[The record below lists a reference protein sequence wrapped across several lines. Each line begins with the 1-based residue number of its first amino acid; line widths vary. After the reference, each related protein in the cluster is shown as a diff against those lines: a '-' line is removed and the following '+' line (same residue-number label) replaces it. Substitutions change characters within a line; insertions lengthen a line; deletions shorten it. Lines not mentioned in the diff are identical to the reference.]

1 MTQKELSY
9 LEDAISHECIM
20 IKVLN
25 DTNERLKQEEL
36 KEFIENALTVHQ
48 NIKENLINL
57 MEDKTNEWWNANK

>member
-25 DTNERLKQEEL
+25 DTNERLNQEDL
-36 KEFIENALTVHQ
+36 KEFINENIAKHQ
-48 NIKENLINL
+48 TIKQNLINL
-57 MEDKTNEWWNANK
+57 MEEVSNE

>member
-36 KEFIENALTVHQ
+36 KEFIENELTVHQ
-48 NIKENLINL
+48 NIKQNLINL